1 MEGKEESIRAMF
13 TEVDK
18 IIQGSPLKDMNFGL
32 FYQDGRLS
40 LIDLD
45 AFAESTKVRLKQ
57 NGEEKT
63 LTELQKN
70 IDRNKE

>member
-70 IDRNKE
+70 IDKNKE